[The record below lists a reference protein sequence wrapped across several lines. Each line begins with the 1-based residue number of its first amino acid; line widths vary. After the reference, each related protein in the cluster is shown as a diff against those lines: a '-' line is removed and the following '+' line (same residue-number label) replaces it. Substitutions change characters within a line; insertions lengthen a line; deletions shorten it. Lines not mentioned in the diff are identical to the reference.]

1 MRAKN
6 GRIKKSFRGSITLAA
21 MGVFLSLA
29 HSVMHVDMSPEAVG
43 IIGAAL
49 ILAGQWVSKC
59 VNFYVGKQSQPDD
72 E

>member
-1 MRAKN
+1 MHEWIR
-6 GRIKKSFRGSITLAA
+6 KSSRGLITLAA

-29 HSVMHVDMSPEAVG
+29 HSIIHFGELNPEAVG

-59 VNFYVGKQSQPDD
+59 VNFYVGKQSD
-72 E
+72 EEE